1 MGQLSPEQ
9 PTYGNVIYLRQHPAE
24 FAEFIADVCN
34 GMKKPQ
40 EFTDMMTYRTHRT
53 IQQVF
58 MGLIVQQLRA
68 WAKAK
73 KEKNFDLRNEQTVT
87 VAEKI
92 VDTFDED
99 MYFPLI

>member
-34 GMKKPQ
+34 GLKESR
-40 EFTDMMTYRTHRT
+40 EFIEKMTYGTHRT
-53 IQQVF
+53 LQQAF
-58 MGLIVQQLRA
+58 MRLMVAQLRE
-68 WAKAK
+68 WAKVK
-73 KEKNFDLRNEQTVT
+73 KGGNFDLRNEQTVT
-87 VAEKI
+87 IAEKI